1 MFAKHCALVLERVV
15 VYSKRESCLEKAKR
29 EEKYKSKKKEK
40 NRKKQKKEKEL
51 HSVREY
57 QSL

>member
-1 MFAKHCALVLERVV
+1 MFVKHCALVLERVI
-15 VYSKRESCLEKAKR
+15 VYSKRESYLEKAKER
-29 EEKYKSKKKEK
+29 RKIYIKKEK

>member
-1 MFAKHCALVLERVV
+1 LRKQ
-15 VYSKRESCLEKAKR
+15 KRG
-29 EEKYKSKKKEK
+29 EKYIKKKREK